1 MTCCP
6 PRGAE
11 PFTEKLA
18 ARDLRR
24 LRRRGLDA
32 TTLALAEAV
41 APEDGTVLEIGGGIG
56 ALHLELLRRGATRAT
71 NVELSPA
78 YEGAAATLVEEHG
91 AQERVERRI
100 LDFARD
106 AELVEPADVVV
117 LNRVVCCSPDVDGLV
132 GAAAAH
138 TCRVLGLTFPV
149 DAWWTRL
156 AARAM
161 NAGARLIG
169 WEWRFYVHPPSAI
182 AAAAERHGLRR
193 ARDGRRR
200 IWCIAVFERT

>member
-18 ARDLRR
+18 KRDLRR

-32 TTLALAEAV
+32 TTLALVEAV

-56 ALHLELLRRGATRAT
+56 ALHLELLRRGASRAT
-71 NVELSPA
+71 NIELSPA
-78 YEGAAATLVEEHG
+78 YEGAAATLVEERG
-91 AQERVERRI
+91 ARERVERRV
-100 LDFARD
+100 LDFTRD

-138 TCRVLGLTFPV
+138 TRRVLGLTFPV

-156 AARAM
+156 GARLM
-161 NAGARLIG
+161 NAGARLLG
-169 WEWRFYVHPPSAI
+169 WEWRFHVHPPAAI

-193 ARDGRRR
+193 ARDARRR
-200 IWCIAVFERT
+200 VWCIAVFERT

>member
-1 MTCCP
+1 VTCCP

-18 ARDLRR
+18 RRDLRR

-32 TTLALAEAV
+32 ATLALAEAV

-56 ALHLELLRRGATRAT
+56 ALHLELLRRGASRAT

-78 YEGAAATLVEEHG
+78 YEDAAAILVEEHG
-91 AQERVERRI
+91 AEERVERRV
-100 LDFARD
+100 LDFTRD

-117 LNRVVCCSPDVDGLV
+117 LNRVVCCSPDVEGLV

-138 TCRVLGLTFPV
+138 TRRVLGLTFPV

-156 AARAM
+156 AACAM
-161 NAGARLIG
+161 NVGARLIG
-169 WEWRFYVHPPSAI
+169 WEWRFYVHPPAAI

-193 ARDGRRR
+193 AREARRR

>member
-18 ARDLRR
+18 NRDLRR
-24 LRRRGLDA
+24 LRRRGLDP
-32 TTLALAEAV
+32 TTVALVDAV
-41 APEDGTVLEIGGGIG
+41 APGAGTVLEIGGGIG

-78 YEGAAATLVEEHG
+78 YEGAAATLVEEGG
-91 AQERVERRI
+91 AEEHVERRV
-100 LDFARD
+100 LDFTRD

-138 TCRVLGLTFPV
+138 TRRVLGLTFPV

-156 AARAM
+156 GARLM
-161 NAGARLIG
+161 NAGARLVG
-169 WEWRFYVHPPSAI
+169 WEWRFYVHPPAAI

-193 ARDGRRR
+193 ARDARRR
-200 IWCIAVFERT
+200 VWCIVVFERT